1 MESDWFATINL
12 STPTETDMLNCELN
26 NHDFHHGHEKG
37 ERRTLQVLALTI
49 VTMVVEVVAGLL
61 FNSMALTADGW
72 HMGTHAAAFGIT
84 IFAYRYAR
92 KHARDPRYSFGTG
105 KVSVLGG
112 FASAVALAVVAL
124 LMAAESIHR
133 LLEPQDIHFN
143 EAIVVAVVGLVVN
156 LVSALLLK
164 GDHHHHG
171 HGHEG
176 HHHHEDHNLKA
187 AYFHVLADALTSVT
201 ALVALV
207 FGRAFGWVALDP
219 IMGIVGSLVIARWAL
234 GLLKD
239 TSGILLDGSADPAVL
254 ALIRSAVEAAPDCK
268 VVDLHVWAVAPGHFA
283 AILSVETSRT
293 QSADEIKAL
302 LVDIPNLVHINV
314 ELQRPAA

>member
-1 MESDWFATINL
+1 
-12 STPTETDMLNCELN
+12 MLNCELN
-26 NHDFHHGHEKG
+26 NHDFHHGHEAG
-37 ERRTLQVLALTI
+37 ERRTLQVLALTL
-49 VTMVVEVVAGLL
+49 VTMVVEIVAGLL

-112 FASAVALAVVAL
+112 FASAVGLAVVAL

-133 LLEPQDIHFN
+133 LLDPQDIRFN
-143 EAIVVAVVGLVVN
+143 EAIVVAVVGLAVN

-164 GDHHHHG
+164 GEHHHHG
-171 HGHEG
+171 HDD

-201 ALVALV
+201 AIIALV
-207 FGRAFGWVALDP
+207 FGRAFGWVVLDP
-219 IMGIVGSLVIARWAL
+219 LMGIVGSLVITRWAL

-254 ALIRSAVEAAPDCK
+254 TLIRSAVEAAPERK
-268 VVDLHVWAVAPGHFA
+268 VVDLHVWAVAPGRFA
-283 AILSVETSRT
+283 AILSVETSGT
-293 QSADEIKAL
+293 QSADDIKAL
-302 LVDIPNLVHINV
+302 LADIPNLVHINV
-314 ELQRPAA
+314 ELQTPTA